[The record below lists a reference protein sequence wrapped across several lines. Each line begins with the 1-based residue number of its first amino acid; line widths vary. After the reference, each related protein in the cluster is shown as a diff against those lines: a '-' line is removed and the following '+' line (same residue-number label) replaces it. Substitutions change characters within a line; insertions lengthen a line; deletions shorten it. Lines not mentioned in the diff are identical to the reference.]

1 MRVQDCP
8 SCLGTGRQRCSSCLG
23 GAAMAKVTPGQ
34 QAWHGRHR
42 RTRRYPSRSTHRV
55 HLRPVSH
62 EFVGVLCMAMGAFF
76 LGFPAVGLFIPGL
89 YNDFHAGDVWTLL
102 LSYGLGL
109 VCVWIGI
116 RQFRNGAQVS
126 GHKVT
131 IRNEL
136 AGRPLHVPAL
146 GFTPLAQSL
155 ARHASQHTRPRL
167 RGDSQ
172 VAGALRF
179 APIRSSGFSMSCA
192 ERAVNWL
199 AACPAGPARPGLAD
213 RLPVDRRCADPGRRD
228 RRRPDPVAL
237 GELAA
242 P

>member
-23 GAAMAKVTPGQ
+23 GAAMAKVAPEQ
-34 QAWHGRHR
+34 QALHGRHR
-42 RTRRYPSRSTHRV
+42 PPRRDPSRSTHRV

-62 EFVGVLCMAMGAFF
+62 EFVGVLCMAVGAFF
-76 LGFPAVGLFIPGL
+76 LGFPTVGLFIPGL

-116 RQFRNGAQVS
+116 RQFRNGAQAS

-136 AGRPLHVPAL
+136 AGHPRHVPAL

-155 ARHASQHTRPRL
+155 ARHASQRTRPRL
-167 RGDSQ
+167 PGET
-172 VAGALRF
+172 AGSLTRSGSLRF
-179 APIRSSGFSMSCA
+179 APPVS
-192 ERAVNWL
+192 
-199 AACPAGPARPGLAD
+199 ACH
-213 RLPVDRRCADPGRRD
+213 
-228 RRRPDPVAL
+228 AL
-237 GELAA
+237 NAQ
-242 P
+242 